1 MKGNQKKP
9 SYYLPQ
15 KNFPPFAT
23 SGQLIAYYWYQSK
36 ITDFLTNRTTPVTT
50 HPTMKKILLGCLFL
64 LTLVQACRKDND
76 TISTGLIPTENVKS
90 SLIGRVTDEN
100 GNPVANALVLLESA
114 NAQKTDAKGRFFYHN
129 QTLNKNGAYI
139 KVEKAGYFTSTR
151 FSFHQVNG
159 TTVVEVQLIPKK
171 LVSSFNAASGG
182 QFSFDDG
189 AEVTIPA
196 NALALPTGELYTG
209 TVKAFAV
216 WLDPSKQR
224 TFDQMP
230 GDLRAIDANGDAKA
244 LTTYGMIGVELETD
258 YKEKLHFIPNQ
269 KAKIAL
275 TVPNS
280 MLNTAPATIPLWH
293 FDESYGYWKE
303 EGSATLNN
311 GRYEGEVSHFSFWNC
326 DIASKAVLL
335 TGSVVDNA
343 GNPLSNATVRLVRH
357 NLTPGEGPFRDA
369 ITGGM
374 GYFGGLVPANE
385 VFTLLVLD
393 QCGQWLYASE
403 IGPFTENTTLAPI
416 SITSPDV
423 ITVSGKAV
431 DCNNNPL
438 SEGTIIVESVG
449 GNKTLLVGF
458 TPENGEFSFSLFN
471 CTALT
476 EVAVTAYD
484 LENLYQSTS
493 YTAPIINHKAEVGVL
508 TTCNLPD
515 EYIHVI
521 IGEMPQMLM
530 INPTYYYDF
539 NSNEYR
545 GFISGVNSDST
556 RIGFNFYEIINNQA
570 EVFHVEGSYKTPS
583 SSDPIKFG
591 CYVASADCPDAD
603 PDPIIFTK
611 VPMVSGEYAEG
622 TTSGSVVISGVLQNY
637 TVSFRIKK

>member
-1 MKGNQKKP
+1 
-9 SYYLPQ
+9 
-15 KNFPPFAT
+15 
-23 SGQLIAYYWYQSK
+23 
-36 ITDFLTNRTTPVTT
+36 
-50 HPTMKKILLGCLFL
+50 MKKILLGCLLL

-76 TISTGLIPTENVKS
+76 TISSGLIPTENVKS

-100 GNPVANALVLLESA
+100 GNPVADALVLLESA

-151 FSFHQVNG
+151 FSFHQANG

-171 LVSSFNAASGG
+171 LVSTFNAASGG

-216 WLDPSKQR
+216 WLDPSQQR

-258 YKEKLHFIPNQ
+258 YREKLHIIPNQ

-326 DIASKAVLL
+326 DVSNNPILL
-335 TGSVVDNA
+335 TGSVTDNL
-343 GNPLSNATVRLVRH
+343 GHPLSNVKIRLTRTDLV
-357 NLTPGEGPFRDA
+357 NGDGTFTDG

-374 GYFGGLVPANE
+374 GYFGGLVPENQTFTMQ
-385 VFTLLVLD
+385 VFD
-393 QCGQWLYASE
+393 QCDQTLYTAQ

-416 SITSPDV
+416 VITSPE
-423 ITVSGKAV
+423 ITTVSGKVV
-431 DCNNNPL
+431 DCNSNPL
-438 SEGTIIVESVG
+438 SEGTLVVKPVSG
-449 GNKTLLVGF
+449 GENALVIGF
-458 TPENGEFSFSLFN
+458 TDETGNFSFSFFN
-471 CTALT
+471 CALLP
-476 EVAVTAYD
+476 EVSVTAYD
-484 LENLYQSTS
+484 LEQLYQTIP
-493 YTAPIINHKAEVGVL
+493 YTAPIVDHTATVGVL
-508 TTCNLPD
+508 TACSPPD
-515 EYIHVI
+515 EYINLN
-521 IGEMPQMLM
+521 IGGMQQTF
-530 INPTYYYDF
+530 ITNPYYYYDF
-539 NSNEYR
+539 NNDQYR
-545 GFISGVNSDST
+545 GYISGVNSDST
-556 RIGFNFYEIINNQA
+556 RINISFYEINNNQA
-570 EVFHVEGSYKTPS
+570 EVFHVYGSYMMPS
-583 SSDPIKFG
+583 SSDLIEFG
-591 CYVASADCPDAD
+591 CYFVGPDCPAAD
-603 PDPIIFTK
+603 PDPILFTN
-611 VPMVSGEYAEG
+611 VPMASGEYAEG
-622 TTSGSVVISGVLQNY
+622 TTSGSVVISGVQQNY